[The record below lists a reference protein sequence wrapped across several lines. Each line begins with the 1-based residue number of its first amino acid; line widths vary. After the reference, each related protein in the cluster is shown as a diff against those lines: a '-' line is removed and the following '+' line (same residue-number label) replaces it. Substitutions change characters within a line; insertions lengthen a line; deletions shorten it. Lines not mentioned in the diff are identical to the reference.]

1 MSLKGE
7 ESRTAI
13 CNACQRPV
21 VDATTGYDGEP
32 YHVECVRKLR

>member
-7 ESRTAI
+7 ERRTAI

-21 VDATTGYDGEP
+21 TDATTGYDGEP

>member
-7 ESRTAI
+7 QRPTAI